1 MQPTLGG
8 LPPLLIMVGGGEML
22 RDEQIYLAHKC
33 ASPEKYLPAESLL
46 DDNAREQIKKYPP
59 TDVQLQVWD
68 NLCHVAPTLSFT
80 TPAKYM
86 YRSVAQF
93 SAWCLARAQKTD
105 ITILD
110 DDQISVISQ
119 SSDINDQEIPAERHI
134 TVTEKQ
140 EDPGK
145 EQSIGMAGDALPPFK
160 NHMIRQR
167 VTPNGTFFPLP
178 PPSSLPACLVPR
190 DHVGLIKVGPVR
202 KWLAHKRQWESRY
215 RKSRHRV
222 RQQRLADMAAGY
234 QVFAEGEVPP
244 PTALAGRRK
253 MGGDELEIKKR
264 VKGLGL
270 ALWGLW
276 GSKHDQMTMRREHEA
291 DVAPMVRAATA
302 ADGGGARTFSDIQ
315 RQEKASAPRKFARL
329 VALKPPHW
337 RRVTDENQAPRAAEP
352 AAQGEDED
360 TAPAMPS
367 GHVPAP
373 PTVVADGEKKPDDD
387 HAKPFSPGEAM
398 GDMGVTGKRVFIEG
412 LATPFSL
419 RKEADTAS
427 MITLQPS
434 RPPTPGPNRLSAFT
448 APGEGEGGGEKDEL
462 GGGEKDDLGG
472 EEKDDDLGLATATSG
487 FATPFLTPGLMT
499 PGGGR
504 PGLEKFVTA
513 EEVPRATSPVGSGQA

>member
-33 ASPEKYLPAESLL
+33 ANPEKYLPAESLL
-46 DDNAREQIKKYPP
+46 DDNARAQIQKYPP

-105 ITILD
+105 IKILD

-119 SSDINDQEIPAERHI
+119 SSDVSDPGAPAERHD
-134 TVTEKQ
+134 TVSEKQ
-140 EDPGK
+140 EQPTKDGRGK

-167 VTPNGTFFPLP
+167 VTTNGILFPLP
-178 PPSSLPACLVPR
+178 PPSSLPACRVPR

-222 RQQRLADMAAGY
+222 HQQRLADMAAGY

-264 VKGLGL
+264 VKGMGL

-291 DVAPMVRAATA
+291 DVAPVVRAATA

-315 RQEKASAPRKFARL
+315 RQEKAAPSKKFARL

-337 RRVTDENQAPRAAEP
+337 RRVTDENQAPRA
-352 AAQGEDED
+352 GEDED

-367 GHVPAP
+367 GHVPAA
-373 PTVVADGEKKPDDD
+373 PTVVDDDEKKPDDHGHD
-387 HAKPFSPGEAM
+387 AKPFSPGEAM

-434 RPPTPGPNRLSAFT
+434 RPPTPGPNRLSAFL

-462 GGGEKDDLGG
+462 GGGEKDDLG
-472 EEKDDDLGLATATSG
+472 LATATPG

-499 PGGGR
+499 PGGR

>member
-33 ASPEKYLPAESLL
+33 ANPKKYLPAESLL
-46 DDNAREQIKKYPP
+46 DDNARAQIHKYPP

-80 TPAKYM
+80 TPAKHM

-93 SAWCLARAQKTD
+93 SAWCLARAQKID

-119 SSDINDQEIPAERHI
+119 SSDIGDQGAPAERHI
-134 TVTEKQ
+134 TVSEKQ
-140 EDPGK
+140 QGKDKDGGK

-167 VTPNGTFFPLP
+167 VTTNGTVFALAP
-178 PPSSLPACLVPR
+178 PEDLPACCVER
-190 DHVGLIKVGPVR
+190 DHVGLVKVGPVR
-202 KWLAHKRQWESRY
+202 KWLAHKQQWESRY
-215 RKSRHRV
+215 RKSRQRV

-253 MGGDELEIKKR
+253 MGGDELEIKKK

-270 ALWGLW
+270 ALWGVW
-276 GSKHDQMTMRREHEA
+276 GSKHDQMTMRREYEA
-291 DVAPMVRAATA
+291 DAAPLVRAATA

-315 RQEKASAPRKFARL
+315 RQEKAAAPRKFARL

-337 RRVTDENQAPRAAEP
+337 RRVTDENQAPPPATAA
-352 AAQGEDED
+352 ARGSAREDED
-360 TAPAMPS
+360 LAPAMLLGHGTAPA
-367 GHVPAP
+367 
-373 PTVVADGEKKPDDD
+373 VADDEKLDDD
-387 HAKPFSPGEAM
+387 HNAEVFSPGEAM
-398 GDMGVTGKRVFIEG
+398 GDIGVTGKRVFIEG

-434 RPPTPGPNRLSAFT
+434 RPPTPSPNRLSALMG
-448 APGEGEGGGEKDEL
+448 PGAEEEGSGDGDLGDGEK
-462 GGGEKDDLGG
+462 
-472 EEKDDDLGLATATSG
+472 DDLGLATATPG
-487 FATPFLTPGLMT
+487 FVTPFSRRG
-499 PGGGR
+499 
-504 PGLEKFVTA
+504 
-513 EEVPRATSPVGSGQA
+513 

>member
-119 SSDINDQEIPAERHI
+119 SSDINDQEVPAERHI

-202 KWLAHKRQWESRY
+202 KWLAHKCQWESRY

-329 VALKPPHW
+329 VVLKPPHW

-387 HAKPFSPGEAM
+387 DAKPFSLGEAM

-434 RPPTPGPNRLSAFT
+434 RPPTPGPNRLSAFI
-448 APGEGEGGGEKDEL
+448 APGEGEGGG
-462 GGGEKDDLGG
+462 
-472 EEKDDDLGLATATSG
+472 EKDDDLGLATATSG